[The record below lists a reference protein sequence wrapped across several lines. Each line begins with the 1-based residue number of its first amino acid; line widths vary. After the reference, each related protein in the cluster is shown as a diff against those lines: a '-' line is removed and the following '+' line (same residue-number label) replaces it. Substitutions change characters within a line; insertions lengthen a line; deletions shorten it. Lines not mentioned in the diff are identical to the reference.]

1 MTAGTIDCEDQLNIA
16 DAVTALIL
24 KTYTSLPKNGK
35 PKLRSNGVAEWTVVA
50 GIVCQRDG

>member
-1 MTAGTIDCEDQLNIA
+1 MTAGTIDYEDQLDIA

-50 GIVCQRDG
+50 GTVCQRDG